1 MYGSPSPMPPWPNF
15 ISTMVHPE
23 RKVNIAPQRNHQSAL
38 GTRPRVIALFAWPP
52 SSVPKNGVW
61 MKLK

>member
-1 MYGSPSPMPPWPNF
+1 
-15 ISTMVHPE
+15 MVQPE

-38 GTRPRVIALFAWPP
+38 GTRPRVIGPLAVPP
-52 SSVPKNGVW
+52 SSLPKKGVW